1 MALKD
6 RFSTVMTSITENA
19 DYAETGSVSSAKLFA
34 SAVRELLFIIPQAGQ
49 LGSRHQLQFP
59 VAEYARQ
66 LSLAEGFISRTDTT
80 VSKSSAKVFSLA
92 NSRK

>member
-6 RFSTVMTSITENA
+6 RFLAVMTAITENA
-19 DYAETGSVSSAKLFA
+19 DYAESGSVASAKLFA

-49 LGSRHQLQFP
+49 LGGRHQLQFP
-59 VAEYARQ
+59 VSEYARQ

-80 VSKSSAKVFSLA
+80 VSASSSKVFSLA